1 MRRAVFLLLAFLS
14 SPSAAAEPPAR
25 PPQLGLCA
33 SCHGDDGR
41 SGAPGIPRLAG
52 QDETYLRDAL
62 EAYRSGSR
70 AHDAMRAIAGALDAT
85 DIAAMA
91 RWYAAQ
97 ACAP

>member
-1 MRRAVFLLLAFLS
+1 MRFAVLLALMWTS
-14 SPSAAAEPPAR
+14 VAAATDAPAP

-52 QDETYLRDAL
+52 QDETCLRVAL
-62 EAYRSGSR
+62 EAYRDGDR
-70 AHDAMRAIAGALDAT
+70 AHDAMRAIAGALDAG

-91 RWYAAQ
+91 RWYAAK